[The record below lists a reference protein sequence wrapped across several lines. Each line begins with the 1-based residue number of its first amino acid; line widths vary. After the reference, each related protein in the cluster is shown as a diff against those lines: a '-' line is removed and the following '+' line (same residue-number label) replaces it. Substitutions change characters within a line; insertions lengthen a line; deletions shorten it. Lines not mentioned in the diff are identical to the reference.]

1 MSYAIKYGYGG
12 VQEKKSCTANIV
24 ATHTYIAPTNR
35 RVPISRNDFST
46 IQACI
51 ALAMCA
57 CLFLY
62 TYCIIKECVTI

>member
-12 VQEKKSCTANIV
+12 MQERNSCMANIV

-35 RVPISRNDFST
+35 RVPISRKNFT
-46 IQACI
+46 IIQACI
-51 ALAMCA
+51 ASAMCA

>member
-1 MSYAIKYGYGG
+1 MGYAIKYGYGG

-51 ALAMCA
+51 ASAMCA